1 MIKGLIITHGNL
13 GNEMVSVAE
22 AILEEKVDIDS
33 FSFDWREDGT
43 ETLGRLERYL
53 RKNRDHQILIFTDM
67 FGGSPTNISL
77 KFNRENIEVI
87 TGVNLP
93 GFLKFLTHK
102 DKKKD
107 MNFKEFVKLIKKESI
122 DGINIISEYLGVK
135 KNDQRNH

>member
-1 MIKGLIITHGNL
+1 
-13 GNEMVSVAE
+13 
-22 AILEEKVDIDS
+22 LEEKVDIDS
-33 FSFDWREDGT
+33 VSFDWREDGT

-93 GFLKFLTHK
+93 GLLKFLTHK
-102 DKKKD
+102 DKNKD

>member
-1 MIKGLIITHGNL
+1 MIKGLIITHGSL

-22 AILEEKVDIDS
+22 GILEETVDIDS

-43 ETLGRLERYL
+43 ETLGRLEKYL
-53 RKNRDHQILIFTDM
+53 RKNQDHQILIFTDM

-93 GFLKFLTHK
+93 GLLKFLTHK
-102 DKKKD
+102 DKYED
-107 MNFKEFVKLIKKESI
+107 INFKELVKLIKKESI